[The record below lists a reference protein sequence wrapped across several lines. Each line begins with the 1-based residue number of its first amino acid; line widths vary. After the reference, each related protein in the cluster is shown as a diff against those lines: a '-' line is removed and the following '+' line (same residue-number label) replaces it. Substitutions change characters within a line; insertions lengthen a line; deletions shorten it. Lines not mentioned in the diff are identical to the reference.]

1 MRLASAKKMSTWV
14 KTIAASTG
22 TDNILI
28 LGDMNAYRNEDPIN
42 AIRDAGFTELMDEK
56 QGQKYSF
63 VYFGQH
69 GTLDYAFSSDALLPN
84 VEQAFIWHV
93 NAALPTNMKL
103 PQPWLRFSD
112 HDPVV
117 VDIRSRQSSTSD

>member
-1 MRLASAKKMSTWV
+1 
-14 KTIAASTG
+14 
-22 TDNILI
+22 
-28 LGDMNAYRNEDPIN
+28 MNAYRNEDPIN
-42 AIRDAGFTELMDEK
+42 AIRDAGFTELMDKK
-56 QGQKYSF
+56 QGDEERVQVYSF

-84 VEQAFIWHV
+84 VEQAFIWNV
-93 NAALPTNMKL
+93 NAALPANMKL